1 MRARATL
8 SLLLCA
14 LLTACSF
21 DADTSNPDEPPA
33 DLVSTPIGP
42 DGVALTT
49 TIAANAWVTH
59 TFEVTALSDIDAVLD
74 WSTTTVNLNLFLYD
88 PTGAL
93 VVYSNGPSTRPET
106 VSYEGAT
113 PGTWKIGIKNKSS
126 TSTVYSLS
134 VTTTPIFVARYPAQP
149 VPGTVFWG
157 ASIGGNS
164 DPVARHEVPSGHV
177 LSVHRTFWQWTQRT
191 GSMITTASDDI
202 AHGRLPWISTKTPS
216 WAAMAAGTYDAQ
228 IDEMLRAL
236 DALPGPVW
244 LTIHHEPEGGGGV
257 NAPDDPAGPAGHV
270 AMNRRVR
277 ERMTALGVD
286 NVALAPIL
294 MTYTWTAASGR
305 NPDVWWAPGIYD
317 FLGVDH
323 YKDAQASLLDSTWS
337 SVRRWAAARSVD
349 VAVGE
354 WGMRGT
360 DAAAGARVRAWYEAA
375 IASNADGAGARTVGL
390 SAFDSNL
397 NSSTGG
403 WELMGEQLTVFRQ
416 LLGDPRTA
424 SILP

>member
-8 SLLLCA
+8 SLLLCG
-14 LLTACSF
+14 LLTACWSEL
-21 DADTSNPDEPPA
+21 DTSNQDEPPA
-33 DLVSTPIGP
+33 DLVSTPIGS

-59 TFEVTALSDIDAVLD
+59 TFAVTAVSDIDAVLD
-74 WSTTTVNLNLFLYD
+74 WTNTTVNLNLFLYD

-113 PGTWKIGIKNKSS
+113 PGTWTIGIKNKSS

-134 VTTTPIFVARYPAQP
+134 VTATPLFVARYPAQP

-157 ASIGGNS
+157 AGIGGNS
-164 DPVARHEVPSGHV
+164 DPVARHEAPSGHV
-177 LSVHRTFWQWTQRT
+177 LSVRRTFWQWTQRT

-202 AHGRLPWISTKTPS
+202 AHGRLPWVSVKTPS

-228 IDEMLRAL
+228 IDDMLRAL

-277 ERMTALGVD
+277 QRMTALGVD
-286 NVALAPIL
+286 NIALAPIL

-337 SVRRWAAARSVD
+337 TVRQWAAARSVD

-375 IASNADGAGARTVGL
+375 IASSADGAGARTVGL
-390 SAFDSNL
+390 SAFDSAL
-397 NSSTGG
+397 NSTSS
-403 WELMGEQLTVFRQ
+403 WELVGEQLTVFRQ